1 MSQSLANPS
10 PANATG
16 ATSPISAEAVARSIA
31 TLLRPLVKLA
41 IKAGLKYAELDQ
53 LLREA
58 LFEEAQKQCSD
69 KDRSNASKLSMMT
82 GLHRKD
88 VGARLTQP
96 ELAKPIDQK
105 LDKHSAARR
114 VFAKWLHLLRRNP
127 QRKELPISSNSKRV
141 SNFYDLVRENI
152 SDVHP
157 RAVLDELV
165 RLGLVIESGELVSIS
180 KTNFIEKSS
189 TNEKMPVFTHNLNAH
204 LMTSVGNILASR
216 PAQLERAIWIENISK
231 IDA

>member
-1 MSQSLANPS
+1 
-10 PANATG
+10 
-16 ATSPISAEAVARSIA
+16 
-31 TLLRPLVKLA
+31 
-41 IKAGLKYAELDQ
+41 
-53 LLREA
+53 
-58 LFEEAQKQCSD
+58 D

-231 IDA
+231 IDAERIEELARLKWEIVRNDVYDAMRSAPRVEGVNSPKYKISVGTYACYEPT